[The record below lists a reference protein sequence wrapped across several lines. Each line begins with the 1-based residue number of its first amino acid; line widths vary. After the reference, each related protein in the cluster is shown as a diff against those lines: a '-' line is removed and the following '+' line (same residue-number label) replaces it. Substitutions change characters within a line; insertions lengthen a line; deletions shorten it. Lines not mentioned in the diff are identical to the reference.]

1 MYYLSLGILWC
12 LFQSCLPFSPLCW
25 VTKVPIQK
33 FSFWRS
39 KLSISFQ
46 INHLHYI
53 YLYNCL
59 PIYVSIYSCIYI
71 YIYIYIIHIYI
82 YIYINKCI
90 SIWHYITLLRDKID
104 LRLAVKKNL
113 KIEDRSFDG
122 YDFYGLHVICIEFVK
137 QSSIGIWPGQGSV
150 TVILLTLLVGFI
162 GDS

>member
-1 MYYLSLGILWC
+1 MYYLSLRILWC

-53 YLYNCL
+53 YLSNCL
-59 PIYVSIYSCIYI
+59 SIYVSIYSCI

-82 YIYINKCI
+82 YIYIYKRI

-104 LRLAVKKNL
+104 LRVAVKKKL

-137 QSSIGIWPGQGSV
+137 QSRYWHLARSR
-150 TVILLTLLVGFI
+150 FCY
-162 GDS
+162 GDITNIISRFHWR

>member
-1 MYYLSLGILWC
+1 MYLSIH
-12 LFQSCLPFSPLCW
+12 
-25 VTKVPIQK
+25 V
-33 FSFWRS
+33 
-39 KLSISFQ
+39 
-46 INHLHYI
+46 
-53 YLYNCL
+53 
-59 PIYVSIYSCIYI
+59 YI

-104 LRLAVKKNL
+104 LRVAVKKNL